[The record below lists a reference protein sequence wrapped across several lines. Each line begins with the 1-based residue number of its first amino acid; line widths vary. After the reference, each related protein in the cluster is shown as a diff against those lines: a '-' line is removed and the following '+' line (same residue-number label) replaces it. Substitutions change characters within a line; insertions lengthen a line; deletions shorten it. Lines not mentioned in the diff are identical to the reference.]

1 MLRPQDILFVMKIKV
16 INDSGERW
24 TFESVGK
31 AIGIS
36 ASQAHLAMKRAVK
49 SNLIRPDGTT
59 RDKAILE
66 TLLATV
72 HYFPGEFGGLTRGI
86 PTSYAAAPL
95 KDTISPGDEPP
106 PVWPDPEGTVRGLAY
121 EPLYK
126 TAPLAARQDS
136 KLYELLA
143 LVDAIRS
150 GRKREAAAATEELA
164 VRLQGNE

>member
-1 MLRPQDILFVMKIKV
+1 MLRPQDILLVLKIKV
-16 INDSGERW
+16 INNSSDRW

-36 ASQAHLAMKRAVK
+36 ASQAHLAMRRAIK
-49 SNLIRPDGTT
+49 SNLIRADGTT

-66 TLLATV
+66 TLFASV
-72 HYFPGEFGGLTRGI
+72 YYFPGEFGGLTRGV
-86 PTSYAAAPL
+86 PTAYAASPL
-95 KDTISPGDEPP
+95 KDLISPGDEPP

-126 TAPLAARQDS
+126 TVPWAARQDP

-150 GRKREAAAATEELA
+150 GRKREAKAASKELTA
-164 VRLQGNE
+164 RLQGHD